1 MKAVVLFPIVV
12 LVGALPTVASA
23 QVAPGCA
30 QVVQNINNLA
40 STIAGGASSYWSH
53 RKNFVELKFGPSSL
67 AVPNAAQLAEQE
79 KIQADPLK
87 AAMQA
92 HWQDLRLSSQRR
104 VRRTACLLPSCQ
116 HSWKGSSSSLRVSIS
131 ISSLKIISRGAHK
144 RRRGCR
150 RIRCSNACARLGRSS
165 GKNQFSARQRP

>member
-87 AAMQA
+87 AAMPSTLARFKALVATARSQNCLPPA
-92 HWQDLRLSSQRR
+92 QLSAFVER
-104 VRRTACLLPSCQ
+104 VIKLA
-116 HSWKGSSSSLRVSIS
+116 KGVNFDQFPENHIEG
-131 ISSLKIISRGAHK
+131 GAQTPP
-144 RRRGCR
+144 RMP
-150 RIRCSNACARLGRSS
+150 
-165 GKNQFSARQRP
+165 KN